1 MTTSDAAAAPTPVTT
16 AVGQELAGAVAEPA
30 AGRRWAAVAALLGA
44 TFVGTVNNSIAN
56 VAVPSIAEDLD
67 IDLTAAVWTISA
79 FVLPLGILMPLA
91 GRIGDMYGA
100 RRVFLAGTGLF
111 AVASLV
117 VASADHIAVVIAG
130 RALQG
135 AAGSPVLPCIL
146 ATIARLFPPV
156 ERARAVALWAG
167 VNAAAL
173 AAGPA
178 LGGVIVDGLSWRAIF
193 WLSAPAIVV
202 VGVLVAVLVPP
213 DGRTVPRRLDLLGAG
228 LVAVL
233 LTTLVVPLTEA
244 ANWGWLH
251 PLTLAPLAVSAATG
265 VGLVRHVRRVDEP
278 FVDPALVRQPGLV
291 PVAAVASLQ
300 MVALFAITFAVPVF
314 YVVGAGEGARA
325 AGLVTSVLPASMLVG
340 AALSG
345 RLAGRLPLSTMIAR
359 GGTAMVA
366 GTLVVAAGAPRVLP
380 VLIGLAVI
388 GGGVSLIQA
397 PAAAAVTSL
406 APEGQTGIAAGL
418 FNTARFVLGGLGATM
433 AALLFDVGSGRGD
446 GEKAVRLT
454 DALLG
459 LRSALALGVVAGA
472 VIVVVARRYGDVIEP
487 ASTRQLPIVNSSQ
500 TEYCIQSGSGGTRRT
515 GDR

>member
-1 MTTSDAAAAPTPVTT
+1 MTSGEVAAPALAP
-16 AVGQELAGAVAEPA
+16 ALAGAAETA
-30 AGRRWAAVAALLGA
+30 TTRRWAAVAALLGA

-56 VAVPSIAEDLD
+56 VAVPSIAHDLD

-111 AVASLV
+111 ALASLI
-117 VASADHIAVVIAG
+117 VASADHIAVVVAG

-146 ATIARLFPPV
+146 ATIARLFPPA

-178 LGGVIVDGLSWRAIF
+178 LGGVIVDGLGWRAIF
-193 WLSAPAIVV
+193 WLSAPAIVG
-202 VGVLVAVLVPP
+202 VGILVAVLVPP
-213 DGRTVPRRLDLLGAG
+213 DGTSVRRRLDLVGAG
-228 LVAVL
+228 LVAVV

-244 ANWGWLH
+244 GTWGWLH
-251 PLTLAPLAVSAATG
+251 PLTLGPLLLSAATAA
-265 VGLVRHVRRVDEP
+265 VLVRHVNRVDEP
-278 FVDPALVRQPGLV
+278 FIDPALVRQPGLV
-291 PVAAVASLQ
+291 PVTCVASLQ

-325 AGLVTSVLPASMLVG
+325 AGMVTSVLPASMLVG
-340 AALSG
+340 AAVSG
-345 RLAGRLPLSTMIAR
+345 RLAGRLALSTMISR
-359 GGTAMVA
+359 GGAAMTI
-366 GTLVVAAGAPRVLP
+366 GTLVVAAGAPRVP
-380 VLIGLAVI
+380 VVVLGLAVI

-406 APEGQTGIAAGL
+406 APEGQTGVAAGL

-433 AALLFDVGSGRGD
+433 AALLFDAGSGRAD
-446 GEKAVRLT
+446 GEQEVRLS
-454 DALLG
+454 DALVG
-459 LRSALALGVVAGA
+459 LRSSLALGVVAGLA
-472 VIVVVARRYGDVIEP
+472 ILGVARRSAHVIEP
-487 ASTRQLPIVNSSQ
+487 SEVRHSPIVNNSQ
-500 TEYCIQSGSGGTRRT
+500 T
-515 GDR
+515 